1 MTRTRKR
8 RRLERL
14 DLHLKAL
21 FEAHARA
28 TPAHLLATF
37 DQLDP
42 RCEARD
48 VQSLA
53 AIAG

>member
-1 MTRTRKR
+1 MTRTRKQ

-14 DLHLKAL
+14 DTQLKAL
-21 FEAHARA
+21 FEAYARA

-42 RCEARD
+42 RCEAREA
-48 VQSLA
+48 QSLA
-53 AIAG
+53 AMAG